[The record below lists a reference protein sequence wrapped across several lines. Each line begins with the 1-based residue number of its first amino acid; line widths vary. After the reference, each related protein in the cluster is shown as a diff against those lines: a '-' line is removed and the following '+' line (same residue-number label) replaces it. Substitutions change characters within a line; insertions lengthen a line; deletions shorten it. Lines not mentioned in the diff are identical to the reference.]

1 MPVFSYCKLFRSAA
15 VAIAAVVFFLLTHM
29 KYATAAETSRSPTA
43 RWHRIDSLID
53 LQLTQSATDSVTKL
67 LKRAKVTADNEQ
79 TVKALIYLMRLESF
93 KEEDALAKSID
104 LLKTE
109 IPGAATPVRS
119 LLYSLLGES
128 YLHYYQFNRWEILER
143 TPTSDSD
150 TGSIATW
157 DLQTIVDHASKAYL
171 ASLRSSPELKTVSL
185 DKFGKTILQY
195 RNDLQRRPTLYDLL
209 LYRAV
214 EYFSRDDIELTRPA
228 VTFTLNNSD
237 FFKPSAG
244 FLQLKITT
252 HDSTSLKFH
261 ALQLLQ
267 SCMAFHAKDTD
278 PSALVAADLKRLAFV
293 HEGSVLENR
302 DSLYLAALR
311 QLRKRFSDHPVS
323 GEVAFRIA
331 TLLHN
336 QAQTWNPSNNG
347 SHRWAA
353 REAIALCDSV
363 QQQFPESYGAGLCR
377 SLADRIRAKELS
389 LTVENAVIPE
399 TPFKVLLSYRNLQKI
414 HWRQLPFD
422 AERWRILA
430 RRGNRDSIATVL
442 ASVKPAA
449 QWSTAIPDPGDF
461 QHHTVEIAQGKLP
474 AGHYIILCSP
484 DPAFTCK
491 GSAVAWAAVQVT
503 RIGFVTRTL
512 TSGAQEFRLLDRT
525 TGAPLPGV
533 TVTALT
539 QVYDQ
544 QQGEYRNSTFGT
556 WTSDPQGKVLIPAKK
571 GKQYTI
577 SIHCTIGK
585 DRFDSDRQFY
595 LYRHGEPK
603 QRMQPRTVFFTD
615 RAIYRPGQTVFFK
628 GIMLTTNGEK
638 SEIAAGKKTTV
649 RFFNVNGQEVAHLDL
664 TANSF
669 GTIHGSFTTPTGVL
683 NGQMQLSNGEGSCY
697 FSVEEYKRPTFSV
710 TLNPYTGT
718 KFPGDSIR
726 ITGKATAYAGQ
737 VIGNAQVQY
746 RIIREPHF
754 PFQYRYYYWRA
765 PNRRSATA
773 LANGTVT
780 TDAAGDFR
788 IDFRALA
795 DPSIPRTD
803 NPVFTYTLSVDV
815 TDITGE
821 TRSATTS
828 VSVGYTALHL
838 DMVLPDQAATGSP
851 VPLTLSSANANG
863 VFVPAK
869 GELTIHRLAPPARVF
884 RSRPWKRPDATIMTE
899 EEFHKRFP
907 GDLYGNENDITT
919 WKPSKQVFHTTFHI
933 DTSTTIPLPKSSK
946 WKPGV
951 YVAEG
956 KSVDRNGTPV
966 VVTRYF
972 TLYSGKAGPLPRPT
986 ADFFVAVRD
995 SGEPGSTAA
1004 FLVGSGYSNVTVFYE
1019 IEHRNTITRSAKV
1032 EISNNQELITIP
1044 VEEQHRGGFI
1054 LHTVFM
1060 HRNRCYRHSA
1070 TVSVPWSN
1078 KELALSFETFRDKLT
1093 PGEKEQWRIKITGKK
1108 GEQVAAEMVAAL
1120 YDASLDAFTPHSWDF
1135 SIYPIYNSPRFT
1147 WNEDRGFSTGNSD
1160 LCSNDWYTVF
1170 TPPSRSEPELNLFG
1184 YGFEG
1189 RIRRYGGR
1197 GFGGGYG
1204 GGKMLMAKMSSIPAP
1219 SAAAP
1224 RRRVLAKK
1232 KSMANDNSSTDD
1244 LLTGT
1249 TGIRTGGGAPPEKT
1263 PATPDLTTV
1272 TARTNLNETAFFF
1285 PTLTTNENGEVIV
1298 NFTIPEALTKWNMLG
1313 FAHTKDLKYGSITGS
1328 LVTRK
1333 ELMVVPHAPRFFRE
1347 NDRITFTAKVV
1358 NRSDRTLDGN
1368 AQLQLFDAAT
1378 MQPVDSAFGNRP
1390 AVRGFTVPKGKSTPL
1405 AWALSVPEGIGAVTF
1420 RVVAKTGPLSDGE
1433 EQMLPVLT
1441 NRMMVTESVPL
1452 SIRGKG
1458 IKQFTL
1464 PNLVSANGGS
1474 TTLRN
1479 HRLTLEFTTN
1489 PVWYAVQALPYL
1501 IEYPYECAEQLF
1513 SRFYA
1518 NSLASHIVNASPR
1531 IKAVFDQWRSREPDA
1546 LLSNL
1551 EKNSDLKALA
1561 LEETPWLLDGKNE
1574 SANKQRVALLFDLNV
1589 MAEGSERA
1597 LQRLRKMQYSSGG
1610 WPWFDGSPEDRYITQ
1625 YITTGLGRLNHLGV
1639 QPTGKDNNVETM
1651 QQEAL
1656 RYLDGKIRVDYEE
1669 ILRSDHPEYDHLSEI
1684 HIQYLY
1690 MRSFFTKTAL
1700 PADCRKAY
1708 DYFIGQAKKY
1718 WPEKRRYMQ
1727 GMIALALHRAGDAK
1741 IPPTI
1746 IRSLKENALVND
1758 ELGMYWKEMYER
1770 PLWWWYTAPIES
1782 QALMIEVFEEIARD
1796 TLAVEACKTWLLKS
1810 KQTQNWPTTR
1820 STAEACYALL
1830 LRGTSQLTAAPAV
1843 SITLGTVTVDPRK
1856 QKNLAAEAGA
1866 GHFKT
1871 SWDGSQIT
1879 PDMGTIS
1886 VTSERNSVAWG
1897 AVYWQY
1903 FEQLDKITGA
1913 ATPLKIDKKLFM
1925 QKQGPRGTVLTPIT
1939 AKTKIKPGDRLTVR
1953 IALRVDRD
1961 MEYMHMKDMR
1971 ASGFEPLNVFSG
1983 YRWQDGLGY
1992 YESTRDAATNF
2003 FFPTLRKGT
2012 YVFEYPLVAAHAGDF
2027 SNGVTTAQCM
2037 YAPEFTSHSEGV
2049 RVKVVR

>member
-1 MPVFSYCKLFRSAA
+1 MYHS
-15 VAIAAVVFFLLTHM
+15 AAVVFFLLTHVEH
-29 KYATAAETSRSPTA
+29 ATAAETTGLFTA

-53 LQLTQSATDSVTKL
+53 LRLTQSATDSVTKL
-67 LKRAKVTADNEQ
+67 LKAAKDKTDNEQ
-79 TVKALIYLMRLESF
+79 TVKALIYLMRLGSF
-93 KEEDALAKSID
+93 KEEDALVKSIN
-104 LLKTE
+104 LLKSE
-109 IPGAATPVRS
+109 IHGAATPVRS

-128 YLHYYQFNRWEILER
+128 YLRYYQYNRWVILER
-143 TPTSDSD
+143 TPTADSD
-150 TGSIATW
+150 TGSIDTW
-157 DLQTIVDHASKAYL
+157 DLQTILAHSSEAYL
-171 ASLRSSPELKTVSL
+171 ASLRSSTELKSISL
-185 DKFGKTILQY
+185 EKFGKAILLY

-209 LYRAV
+209 LHRAV
-214 EYFSRDDIELTRPA
+214 EYFSRDEIELTRPA

-237 FFKPSAG
+237 YFKPSAG

-267 SCMAFHAKDTD
+267 SCMAFHANDTD
-278 PSALVAADLKRLAFV
+278 PSALVAADLNRLAFV
-293 HEGSVLENR
+293 YEGSVLENR
-302 DSLYLAALR
+302 DSLYLTALR

-323 GEVAFRIA
+323 GEITFIIA
-331 TLLHN
+331 TMLHN
-336 QAQTWNPSNNG
+336 QAQSWNPSDKG
-347 SHRWAA
+347 PHRWKA
-353 REAIALCDSV
+353 RKAIALCDSV
-363 QQQFPESYGAGLCR
+363 RRQFPESYGAGLCR

-389 LTVENAVIPE
+389 LTVENAVVPE
-399 TPFKVLLSYRNLQKI
+399 TPFKVLLTYRNLQKI
-414 HWRQLPFD
+414 HWRQLQFG
-422 AERWRILA
+422 AEKWRSLA
-430 RRGNRDSIATVL
+430 RQGNRDSIATIL

-461 QHHTVEIAQGKLP
+461 QRHTVEIAQGKVP

-484 DPAFTCK
+484 DSSFTCK

-503 RIGFVTRTL
+503 RIGFVTRAL

-525 TGAPLPGV
+525 TGTPLPGV
-533 TVTALT
+533 SVKALT
-539 QVYDQ
+539 QVYNRQ
-544 QQGEYRNSTFGT
+544 LRAYRNRTFGT
-556 WTSDPQGKVLIPAKK
+556 WTSDPQGKVVIPAKK
-571 GKQYTI
+571 GKQHTI
-577 SIHCTIGK
+577 SVHCAIGK
-585 DRFDSDRQFY
+585 DRFDSDHQFY
-595 LYRHGEPK
+595 LYRYGEPK
-603 QRMQPRTVFFTD
+603 KRMQPRTVFFTD
-615 RAIYRPGQTVFFK
+615 RAIYRPGQTVYFK

-649 RFFNVNGQEVAHLDL
+649 RFYNVNGQEVAHHTL
-664 TANSF
+664 TSNSF

-683 NGQMQLSNGEGSCY
+683 NGQMQLSNGQGSCY

-737 VIGNAQVQY
+737 SIGNAQVQY

-754 PFQYRYYYWRA
+754 PFQYRYYWRP
-765 PNRRSATA
+765 PNRGSTTA
-773 LANGTVT
+773 MANGTVT
-780 TDAAGDFR
+780 TDAAGGFR
-788 IDFRALA
+788 IDFCALA
-795 DPSIPRTD
+795 DPSIPRKD
-803 NPVFTYTLSVDV
+803 NPVFTYTLYVDI

-821 TRSATTS
+821 TRSASTR

-838 DMVLPDQAATGSP
+838 DMTIPRQAATGSP
-851 VPLTLSSANANG
+851 LPLTLSSANANG

-869 GELTIHRLAPPARVF
+869 GEITIHRLAPPATVF
-884 RSRPWKRPDATIMTE
+884 RSRPWVRPDTAIMTE

-907 GDLYGNENDITT
+907 GDLYGNEDDITT
-919 WKPSKQVFHTTFHI
+919 WKPAKQVFHTTFHT

-951 YVAEG
+951 YVAKG
-956 KSVDRNGTPV
+956 KSTDRNGTPV
-966 VVTRYF
+966 TVTRYF
-972 TLYSGKAGPLPRPT
+972 TLYSAKKGTLPRPT
-986 ADFFVAVRD
+986 PDFFVAVRN

-1004 FLVGSGYSNVTVFYE
+1004 FLVGSGYSNVTILYE
-1019 IEHRNTITRSAKV
+1019 IEHHNTITRAGKV
-1032 EISNNQELITIP
+1032 EISNGQKLITIP
-1044 VEEQHRGGFI
+1044 IEEQHRGGFI

-1060 HRNRCYRHSA
+1060 HQNRCYRHSS

-1093 PGEKEQWRIKITGKK
+1093 PGEKEQWRIKIAGKK

-1120 YDASLDAFTPHSWDF
+1120 YDASLDAFTSHWWDF
-1135 SIYPIYNSPRFT
+1135 SIYPVYNSPRFT
-1147 WNEDRGFSTGNSD
+1147 WNEDNGFSTGNSD
-1160 LCSNDWYTVF
+1160 LCSNDWYTIF
-1170 TPPSRSEPELNLFG
+1170 TSPSRFEPELNLFG

-1189 RIRRYGGR
+1189 GNRRHGGI

-1204 GGKMLMAKMSSIPAP
+1204 GGKMRMAKMKSMPAP
-1219 SAAAP
+1219 SAAAAP
-1224 RRRVLAKK
+1224 RRDVLKK
-1232 KSMANDNSSTDD
+1232 EAIPATIFSKGGYADNIDGI
-1244 LLTGT
+1244 LTESAG
-1249 TGIRTGGGAPPEKT
+1249 RTAGGGAPPEKA

-1272 TARTNLNETAFFF
+1272 TVRTNLNETAFFY
-1285 PTLTTNENGEVIV
+1285 PTLSTNDNGEVTV
-1298 NFTIPEALTKWNMLG
+1298 NFTIPEALTRWNMLG

-1358 NRSDRTLDGN
+1358 NLSDSTLDGN
-1368 AQLQLFDAAT
+1368 AQLLLFDAAT
-1378 MQPVDSAFGNRP
+1378 MQPVDSAFGNRR
-1390 AVRGFTVPKGKSTPL
+1390 AARGFTVPKRESTPL
-1405 AWALSVPEGIGAVTF
+1405 AWTLSVPEGIGAVTF
-1420 RVVAKTGPLSDGE
+1420 RVVAKAGSYSDGE

-1452 SIRGKG
+1452 SIREKG
-1458 IKQFTL
+1458 TKQFKL
-1464 PNLVSANGGS
+1464 PNLISANGGS

-1489 PVWYAVQALPYL
+1489 PVWYAIQALPYL

-1513 SRFYA
+1513 SRFYG

-1574 SANKQRVALLFDLNV
+1574 SANKQRVALLFDLNA
-1589 MAEGSERA
+1589 MAEGSERT
-1597 LQRLRKMQYSSGG
+1597 LQRLRKMQYPSGG

-1639 QPTGKDNNVETM
+1639 LPTGKDNNVETM
-1651 QQEAL
+1651 QRAAL
-1656 RYLDGKIRVDYEE
+1656 RYLDEKIRDDYEE
-1669 ILRSDHPEYDHLSEI
+1669 ILRGDHPEYDHLSEI

-1700 PADCRKAY
+1700 PANCRKAY
-1708 DYFIGQAKKY
+1708 DYFTGQAKKY

-1727 GMIALALHRAGDAK
+1727 GMIALALHRAGATNV
-1741 IPPTI
+1741 PPI
-1746 IRSLKENALVND
+1746 IVRSFKENALVND
-1758 ELGMYWKEMYER
+1758 ELGMYWKEMYEQ
-1770 PLWWWYTAPIES
+1770 PSWWWYTAPIES
-1782 QALMIEVFEEIARD
+1782 QACMVEVFEEVARD
-1796 TLAVEACKTWLLKS
+1796 TASVEACKTWLLKS
-1810 KQTQNWPTTR
+1810 KQTQSWPTTR

-1856 QKNLAAEAGA
+1856 QKNLATEAGT

-1871 SWDGSQIT
+1871 SWDAGQIT

-1886 VTSERNSVAWG
+1886 VTSERNGVAWG

-1903 FEQLDKITGA
+1903 FEQLDKITGS
-1913 ATPLKIDKKLFM
+1913 ATPLNLDKKLFL

-1939 AKTKIKPGDRLTVR
+1939 AKTKIKPGDRMTVR

-1961 MEYMHMKDMR
+1961 MEYVHMKDMR

-2012 YVFEYPLVAAHAGDF
+2012 YVFEYPLVTAHAGDF
-2027 SNGVTTAQCM
+2027 SNGVTTVQCM